1 MFDAQQECFMEVG
14 SGRLYMKGREKK
26 RDCNVLEKELEEEE
40 ERGKMVIPHVSN
52 LIKGKKSHFKSY

>member
-1 MFDAQQECFMEVG
+1 
-14 SGRLYMKGREKK
+14 MKGREKK